1 MAEKKKA
8 HNPFVW
14 LALAVFVSM
23 LFWQWHGRPEGPPSQ
38 NLGTSKFFETVTGP
52 DQKNLELIIVRP
64 VDGLT
69 YAAVAQTKLKKGFF
83 TTTLTPQGET
93 ILAAWAK
100 QEGISYSVEPKK
112 QPSRWE
118 TALRWLL
125 LILLLVGVWIF
136 FMRRMQGGAGGMGG
150 LNSFAKSQ
158 PRTEIP
164 TTRFSDVAGIDEAIL
179 EVGEVVDFLK
189 TPARFIK
196 VGAKI
201 PKGVLLVGPPGTGK
215 TLLARAVAGE
225 AGVPFFSIS
234 GSEFVEMF
242 VGVGAGRVRSLFE
255 QAKKSTPCIVFI
267 DEIDAMGHSRGA
279 GIGQS
284 HDEGGQTLNQLFTEM
299 DGFDVNQGIIVLAA
313 TNRPD
318 VLDVALMRPG
328 RFDRHVEVGLP
339 DVRGREQILRIH
351 TRNKPLADNVSL
363 SEIARGTASF
373 SGAQLEQLANEAAM
387 LAAREGK
394 SLVDIDHFRRA
405 QSRILMG
412 EERHIIVSD
421 ADRKLTAYHEAGH
434 AIVGAF
440 VAATSGGDAVHQ
452 VTIIP
457 RRSAMGV
464 TGFLPKE
471 DKYTYAKAYCMGKI
485 KTLLG
490 GRVAEELT
498 AGIEMVTTGA
508 GLDLKTM
515 TNLVRRMVCDWGMSD
530 KLPLRTYGEHSEQVF
545 LGRDLGRER
554 DYGEDMAKKIDD
566 EIDRI
571 IAECLDEVR
580 LILTGSRDKLEL
592 LANALLERE
601 TLSGDEVRAIV
612 GGEAESEAQAVLP
625 ILPTETKAGKKD
637 WVLRWLKY
645 GWRNLSDLIKWA
657 KGKPWKHWHSF
668 FSRQSVSSR
677 SFSTYRFD
685 FFGISKRVSESESG
699 SRSRRKR
706 KAGLLATK

>member
-1 MAEKKKA
+1 MTNFILYVILLDKYVENQSYWRNEIIIQRREREMKEKKEQKQ
-8 HNPFVW
+8 NPVVW
-14 LALAVFVSM
+14 VALAVLAGMF
-23 LFWQWHGRPEGPPSQ
+23 FWQLVAGPKPINLATSDFEAWLKESGRAQ
-38 NLGTSKFFETVTGP
+38 
-52 DQKNLELIIVRP
+52 QIELITVKNNSSGFLVVAKIKNQKESVCSGMTEKQADDLKNWADREKVKFSVN
-64 VDGLT
+64 VDEQAWWVSLLPWFILGGIWL
-69 YAAVAQTKLKKGFF
+69 FF
-83 TTTLTPQGET
+83 
-93 ILAAWAK
+93 I
-100 QEGISYSVEPKK
+100 Y
-112 QPSRWE
+112 
-118 TALRWLL
+118 
-125 LILLLVGVWIF
+125 
-136 FMRRMQGGAGGMGG
+136 MRKVQGGAGGMGG

-284 HDEGGQTLNQLFTEM
+284 YDEGGQTLNQLFTEM

-645 GWRNLSDLIKWA
+645 GWRNLLDLFKWA
-657 KGKPWKHWHSF
+657 KGKLACLL
-668 FSRQSVSSR
+668 QSSQMR
-677 SFSTYRFD
+677 T
-685 FFGISKRVSESESG
+685 
-699 SRSRRKR
+699 
-706 KAGLLATK
+706 LC

>member
-1 MAEKKKA
+1 MKEKKEQKQ
-8 HNPFVW
+8 NPVVW
-14 LALAVFVSM
+14 VALAVLAGMF
-23 LFWQWHGRPEGPPSQ
+23 FWQLVAGPKPINLATSDFEAWLKEFGRAQ
-38 NLGTSKFFETVTGP
+38 
-52 DQKNLELIIVRP
+52 QIELITVKNNSSGFLVVAKIKNQKESVCSGMTEKQADDLKNWADREKVKFSVN
-64 VDGLT
+64 VDEQAWWVSLLPWFILGGIWL
-69 YAAVAQTKLKKGFF
+69 FF
-83 TTTLTPQGET
+83 
-93 ILAAWAK
+93 I
-100 QEGISYSVEPKK
+100 Y
-112 QPSRWE
+112 
-118 TALRWLL
+118 
-125 LILLLVGVWIF
+125 
-136 FMRRMQGGAGGMGG
+136 MRKVQGGAGGMGG

-625 ILPTETKAGKKD
+625 ILPTEPKVGRKD
-637 WVLRWLKY
+637 RVLRWLKY
-645 GWRNLSDLIKWA
+645 GWRNLLDLFKWA
-657 KGKPWKHWHSF
+657 KGKLACLL
-668 FSRQSVSSR
+668 QSSQMR
-677 SFSTYRFD
+677 T
-685 FFGISKRVSESESG
+685 
-699 SRSRRKR
+699 
-706 KAGLLATK
+706 LC